1 MKLLSTYS
9 AMLLCVSILSNAAP
23 AHAADEQEGFAGVVT
38 DQSGRPIAD
47 ATVEV
52 NGVKKQ
58 TSKDGAFEFYAP
70 RSTRYT
76 INARKSGYA
85 LASQIETYTYGNM
98 YLRLVLPKAEIFPIN
113 PLQEN
118 TIRDLG
124 GTQIVLPAASLVD
137 SSNKPATAPVNVAVY
152 TYNLATEPM
161 PGDMG
166 FFPETGGAV
175 TGGGAGAGAAGYLQ
189 SAGVFFIDIS
199 DASGKKYNL
208 AAGKQAKISLR
219 AISADPSVG
228 LLSYTEDKGNWK
240 EEGKASL
247 VNGRYE
253 GAVAHFT
260 VWNFDWKKT
269 NPACVKLNVD
279 TTFFNQFQKGGV
291 LKVKAVITLPNASP
305 MTKILDLGDLSNAT
319 GRPHSLYNLPPNA
332 KVTLYTEGSSEPYST
347 FSTGAPWGG
356 TGAPKYP
363 YDACN
368 GKTTLVYPAVPEKPD
383 CK

>member
-1 MKLLSTYS
+1 MKLLSIYR

-23 AHAADEQEGFAGVVT
+23 AHAADEQEGFAGLVT
-38 DQSGRPIAD
+38 DQSGQPIAD

-85 LASQIETYTYGNM
+85 LASQIETNTYGNM

-118 TIRDLG
+118 TIRDSS
-124 GTQIVLPAASLVD
+124 GTQIILPASSLVD
-137 SSNKPATAPVNVAVY
+137 SSNKPATASVNVAVY

-166 FFPETGGAV
+166 FFSEAGG
-175 TGGGAGAGAAGYLQ
+175 TAGAGYLQ

-260 VWNFDWKKT
+260 VWNFDWKKV
-269 NPACVKLNVD
+269 NPACVKLDVD
-279 TTFFNQFQKGGV
+279 KTFFNQFQKGGV

-305 MTKILDLGDLSNAT
+305 VTKILDLGDLSNAT
-319 GRPHSLYNLPPNA
+319 GRSHLLYNLPPNA
-332 KVTLYTEGSSEPYST
+332 TVTLYTEGSSTPYST

-356 TGAPKYP
+356 TGTPKYP

-368 GKTTLVYPAVPEKPD
+368 GKKTLVYPAVPEKPD